1 MLINEVK
8 SKVLPFK
15 VHISEFSL
23 SSLHLRGTPH
33 SLLVAFVQRQ
43 LIFSPNDTVYREKPP
58 CLHSPITRWIMCLYE
73 SEVIP
78 SWFLT
83 LLRGVIKTSDTLSAM
98 GSDRLWLIR
107 SLFPIDSLPASAV
120 KPAHPKAETPGLPRP
135 CGNQPKWGP
144 GNFLTPTALLWS
156 RKMKL
161 LLCLLRMNQA
171 DGAATCNLEMCALPP
186 RDSAMLLSWGPGC
199 FSSTLHCPSAA
210 FSLKW
215 KRGGGQEGKHC
226 VTVKWWIC
234 FLFLVQMFTSLRV
247 ICKDSLIP
255 GCGWEGAVDGEFGIG
270 SNSRQLQYG
279 TRQHQIRKLSKEIYK
294 SQCINMLQTREWPS
308 GCFFPR

>member
-1 MLINEVK
+1 MLINEAK

-15 VHISEFSL
+15 VHISEFSF
-23 SSLHLRGTPH
+23 SSLHLRWTPH

-58 CLHSPITRWIMCLYE
+58 CLHSPITRWITCLYE

-83 LLRGVIKTSDTLSAM
+83 LLRGVIKTSDTLCAM

-135 CGNQPKWGP
+135 CGNRLKWGP

-156 RKMKL
+156 RERKL

-171 DGAATCNLEMCALPP
+171 NGAATCNLKMCALPP
-186 RDSAMLLSWGPGC
+186 RDSVMLLSWGPGC
-199 FSSTLHCPSAA
+199 FLLPFTAHQRH
-210 FSLKW
+210 SLW
-215 KRGGGQEGKHC
+215 SGGGGGGKRGTIVWQ
-226 VTVKWWIC
+226 WN
-234 FLFLVQMFTSLRV
+234 
-247 ICKDSLIP
+247 
-255 GCGWEGAVDGEFGIG
+255 GEFA
-270 SNSRQLQYG
+270 
-279 TRQHQIRKLSKEIYK
+279 
-294 SQCINMLQTREWPS
+294 
-308 GCFFPR
+308 FFF

>member
-23 SSLHLRGTPH
+23 SSLHLRWTPH

-43 LIFSPNDTVYREKPP
+43 LIFSPTDTVYREKPS

-135 CGNQPKWGP
+135 CGNQLKWGP

-171 DGAATCNLEMCALPP
+171 DGAATCNLKMCALPP
-186 RDSAMLLSWGPGC
+186 RDSVMLLCWGPGC
-199 FSSTLHCPSAA
+199 FLLPFTVYRRH
-210 FSLKW
+210 SLW
-215 KRGGGQEGKHC
+215 SGRGGGARGETLC
-226 VTVKWWIC
+226 
-234 FLFLVQMFTSLRV
+234 
-247 ICKDSLIP
+247 DS
-255 GCGWEGAVDGEFGIG
+255 EMV
-270 SNSRQLQYG
+270 
-279 TRQHQIRKLSKEIYK
+279 
-294 SQCINMLQTREWPS
+294 NMLSFSSPNVHQPS
-308 GCFFPR
+308 CYLQRFSHPRLWLGGGNGWGVWNRQQFQAAIVWDSAAPNSKIVQGNIQITMYQYVTDKGVAIGMFLP